1 MTLFAAGIGYPQIP
15 FWLSAVFM
23 LVGLAAIAWSS
34 DVFVA
39 GAASLAKALGISPL
53 VIGMVV
59 IGFGTSAPELCV
71 SVMSGL
77 SGHANLS
84 LGNAYGSCVFNIAVI
99 LGVAAMIMPLVVRP
113 TVALVAGPGLAAISA
128 VSYLIMCDGTCSRIG
143 ASILLFLFALLM
155 PLYCWFDQKTKPAAP
170 AAQTEA
176 SGDSGSDAGMLA
188 LTLKVVAGLVGLVGS
203 SHILVWGAVDFAREI
218 GVSDLVI
225 GLTIVAIGTSL
236 PELASAIAS
245 ARRGENEFVLGN
257 IIGSNLFNT
266 LAVVGLA
273 TFIQPLVPGSDGS
286 AAFSPY
292 VLGRDI
298 PFMAVL
304 SFSILVFG
312 LNWRNWRTP
321 GVVTRWK
328 GALWIL
334 SFAAYTAL
342 AMLQELKLQGV

>member
-1 MTLFAAGIGYPQIP
+1 MTLFAASIGYPELS

-23 LVGLAAIAWSS
+23 LGGLAAIAWSS
-34 DVFVA
+34 EVFVA

-99 LGVAAMIMPLVVRP
+99 LGVAAIIMPLVVRP
-113 TVALVAGPGLAAISA
+113 SVALVAGTGLSAISA
-128 VSYLIMCDGTCSRIG
+128 GSYLIMCDGTRTRIG
-143 ASILLFLFALLM
+143 ASLLLSLFALTM
-155 PLYCWFDQKTKPAAP
+155 PLYCWFDQKTRPASQAK
-170 AAQTEA
+170 TVK
-176 SGDSGSDAGMLA
+176 DSGKHVGIPA
-188 LTLKVVAGLVGLVGS
+188 LTLKVMVGLVGLVAS
-203 SHILVWGAVDFAREI
+203 SHFLGWGAVDFARSV

-225 GLTIVAIGTSL
+225 GLTIVAAGTSL

-257 IIGSNLFNT
+257 IIGSNLFNS

-273 TFIQPLVPGSDGS
+273 TAIQPLREVADGVD
-286 AAFSPY
+286 AFSPY
-292 VLGRDI
+292 VISRDI
-298 PFMAVL
+298 PFMTVL
-304 SFSILVFG
+304 SLSILVFG
-312 LNWRNWRTP
+312 LNWRNWRAP

-334 SFAAYTAL
+334 SFVAYTAL
-342 AMLQELKLQGV
+342 AMYQELK